1 MCFCYNIFKD
11 NKKMCNKSKVKGDT
25 FEYNILFKTF
35 ESKNIQTVI
44 NSLQPSFAD
53 IAKNLDVNSNT
64 QWIIRT
70 YLASKMILASSV
82 MLTSAEYAECKNLR
96 IVMPYL
102 MYYSLLSCARAVV
115 FTNPR
120 YEWKEELVTMNHS
133 KTINIVGD
141 IVSRYDKE
149 EGKSIE
155 LFIDK
160 SRIYREIFSYK
171 FPAEGLRGMNLN
183 FEKVVEICSL
193 LAEIAQLQSAILE
206 SAITKHCKEKY
217 DIDEVEF
224 RKLYLYDGKGF
235 KFFDS
240 EDGYRLDYIKRKVS
254 RPYSIINTM
263 TEGMVDDFFG
273 SWCGDDEDE
282 NYEDLYNPDQNWR
295 IIFPV
300 P

>member
-1 MCFCYNIFKD
+1 MSNQ
-11 NKKMCNKSKVKGDT
+11 SEVKGDT

-35 ESKNIQTVI
+35 ESKNIRTVI
-44 NSLQPSFAD
+44 NSLRPSFVD
-53 IAKNLDVNSNT
+53 IAKKLDVNSNT
-64 QWIIRT
+64 QWILRT

-82 MLTSAEYAECKNLR
+82 MLTSAEYAECKNLK

-102 MYYSLLSCARAVV
+102 MYYPLLSCARAVV
-115 FTNPR
+115 FTNPLH
-120 YEWKEELVTMNHS
+120 EWNKELVTMNHS

-141 IVSRYDKE
+141 IVSRYDME
-149 EGKSIE
+149 EGKNIKSFIE
-155 LFIDK
+155 K

-171 FPAEGLRGMNLN
+171 FPAEGLRDMNLN
-183 FEKVVEICSL
+183 FDKVVEICSL

-206 SAITKHCKEKY
+206 SAITKHSKEKY
-217 DIDEVEF
+217 DIDEVEL
-224 RKLYLYDGKGF
+224 RKLYSYDENGF
-235 KFFDS
+235 MFFDS
-240 EDGYRLDYIKRKVS
+240 EDGYRLDYIRRKVS

-263 TEGMVDDFFG
+263 TEGMVEDFFG

>member
-1 MCFCYNIFKD
+1 
-11 NKKMCNKSKVKGDT
+11 MCNKSKVKGDA

-35 ESKNIQTVI
+35 KSKNIQTVI
-44 NSLQPSFAD
+44 NSLHPSFAD

-70 YLASKMILASSV
+70 YLASKMILASTV
-82 MLTSAEYAECKNLR
+82 MLTSAEYAESKNLR
-96 IVMPYL
+96 IVTPYL
-102 MYYSLLSCARAVV
+102 MYYPLLSCARAVV

-120 YEWKEELVTMNHS
+120 YEWNEELVTMNHS
-133 KTINIVGD
+133 KIISVVGD
-141 IVSRYDKE
+141 IVSRYDME
-149 EGKSIE
+149 EGGRIKSFIE
-155 LFIDK
+155 K

-171 FPAEGLRGMNLN
+171 FPAEGLKDMNLN
-183 FEKVVEICSL
+183 FERVVELCSL

-206 SAITKHCKEKY
+206 SAITKHCSEKY
-217 DIDEVEF
+217 DVDEFEL
-224 RKLYLYDGKGF
+224 RKLYSYDEKGF

-240 EDGYRLDYIKRKVS
+240 EDRYRLDYIKRKVS

-263 TEGMVDDFFG
+263 TEGMVEDFFG
-273 SWCGDDEDE
+273 SWCSDDE

>member
-1 MCFCYNIFKD
+1 
-11 NKKMCNKSKVKGDT
+11 
-25 FEYNILFKTF
+25 
-35 ESKNIQTVI
+35 
-44 NSLQPSFAD
+44 
-53 IAKNLDVNSNT
+53 
-64 QWIIRT
+64 
-70 YLASKMILASSV
+70 
-82 MLTSAEYAECKNLR
+82 
-96 IVMPYL
+96 

-133 KTINIVGD
+133 KTINIIGD

-149 EGKSIE
+149 EGKGIKS
-155 LFIDK
+155 FIDK

-183 FEKVVEICSL
+183 FEKVVEVCSL

-206 SAITKHCKEKY
+206 SAITKHSKEKY
-217 DIDEVEF
+217 DIDEVEL
-224 RKLYLYDGKGF
+224 RKLYSYGEKGF

-263 TEGMVDDFFG
+263 TEGMVEDFFG
-273 SWCGDDEDE
+273 SWCSDDEDE
-282 NYEDLYNPDQNWR
+282 NYEDVYNSDQNWR